1 MKTVTTEKTV
11 LVRARVPFKR
21 LQKAERILG
30 KLGMKPSDA
39 INMLMAQVE
48 LHQGLPFNVSIQRE
62 PLLSAEG
69 QAEAWTEA
77 LGEY

>member
-1 MKTVTTEKTV
+1 MKAATEKTM
-11 LVRARVPFKR
+11 LVRARVPSQR
-21 LQKAERILG
+21 LRRAERILS

-48 LHQGLPFNVSIQRE
+48 LHQGLPFMVNIQKE
-62 PLLSAEG
+62 PLLLSADG

-77 LGEY
+77 FGEY

>member
-1 MKTVTTEKTV
+1 M
-11 LVRARVPFKR
+11 LVRARVPSKR
-21 LQKAERILG
+21 LQRAERILS

-48 LHQGLPFNVSIQRE
+48 LLQGLPFNVSLQKD
-62 PLLSAEG
+62 PLLLSADG

>member
-1 MKTVTTEKTV
+1 MTSEKTT

-21 LQKAERILG
+21 LQKAERILS

-48 LHQGLPFNVSIQRE
+48 LYQGLPFNVSLHKE
-62 PLLSAEG
+62 PLLSADG

>member
-1 MKTVTTEKTV
+1 M
-11 LVRARVPFKR
+11 LVRARVPARR

-48 LHQGLPFNVSIQRE
+48 LHQGLPFSLNLQRE
-62 PLLSAEG
+62 PLLLSADA